1 MEDTLQQAVLAAVTD
16 VLNDHQ
22 ENGTLANLSV
32 TQLQDLAALF
42 QESGFFNLL
51 LPEEL
56 GGAELNL
63 QQCLA
68 VLLQEGAYALPVALA
83 STNLANAWLHTQ
95 GLDVAMGAVAI
106 ESVSAAA
113 GLSGLAAENSTQS
126 NSVAQDGANGH
137 ESSKKGLISIGIK
150 AQNFTHLTPQIL
162 LAVADK
168 AYLLD
173 ATHYVTDSVDR
184 DHSALWLNLNLEH
197 AKALEVNAEA
207 VQKLHDLAVLSSI
220 AVSQGAM
227 RQLLE
232 MTVKYAAERTQFG
245 RKLSQ
250 FQAIQQQLSVMA
262 ECVCS
267 AQMAAELAYY
277 SDSTVPNKNHLILAK
292 HQMSL
297 VANQVANIA
306 HAVHG
311 AIGITKEY
319 PLHFYTQIIR
329 QNRSQGGSEM
339 YWAEQLGAAV
349 LQSDKTVL
357 EILSGDLLWT

>member
-1 MEDTLQQAVLAAVTD
+1 MDNTLQQAVFAAVTD

-63 QQCLA
+63 QQSLP
-68 VLLQEGAYALPVALA
+68 VLLLEGEYALPVALA
-83 STNLANAWLHTQ
+83 STNLANAWLHAQ
-95 GLDVAMGAVAI
+95 GSDVVTGAVAI
-106 ESVSAAA
+106 ESVNARLGSVQPGNTAQESAGA
-113 GLSGLAAENSTQS
+113 
-126 NSVAQDGANGH
+126 DGQV
-137 ESSKKGLISIGIK
+137 SIGIK
-150 AQNFTHLTPQIL
+150 AQNFIHLTPQVL
-162 LAVADK
+162 LAVGDK

-173 ATHYVTDSVDR
+173 AKHYVTDSVDS
-184 DHSALWLNLNLEH
+184 DYSALWLNLNLEH
-197 AKALEVNAEA
+197 AKALEVNTEA

-227 RQLLE
+227 RQLLD

-250 FQAIQQQLSVMA
+250 FQAIQQQLSMMA

-292 HQMSL
+292 HQLSL

-329 QNRSQGGSEM
+329 QNRSRGGSEM

-357 EILSGDLLWT
+357 EILSEDLLVS

>member
-1 MEDTLQQAVLAAVTD
+1 MDNTLQQAVLAAVTD

-22 ENGTLANLSV
+22 ENGALANLSV

-63 QQCLA
+63 QQSLP

-95 GLDVAMGAVAI
+95 GLDVATGAVAI
-106 ESVSAAA
+106 ESVSARLGNVQPGNTAQESA
-113 GLSGLAAENSTQS
+113 GA
-126 NSVAQDGANGH
+126 DGQ
-137 ESSKKGLISIGIK
+137 ISIGIK
-150 AQNFTHLTPQIL
+150 AQNFIHITPQVL
-162 LAVADK
+162 LAVGDK

-173 ATHYVTDSVDR
+173 ATHYLTDSVDS
-184 DHSALWLNLNLEH
+184 DHSALWLNLNLDH

-207 VQKLHDLAVLSSI
+207 VQKLHGLALLSSI

-357 EILSGDLLWT
+357 EILSGDLLVS

>member
-1 MEDTLQQAVLAAVTD
+1 MDNTLQQAVLAAVTD

-22 ENGTLANLSV
+22 ENGALANLSV

-63 QQCLA
+63 QQSLP

-95 GLDVAMGAVAI
+95 GLDVATGAVAI
-106 ESVSAAA
+106 ESVSARLGNVQPGNTAQESA
-113 GLSGLAAENSTQS
+113 GA
-126 NSVAQDGANGH
+126 DGQ
-137 ESSKKGLISIGIK
+137 ISIGIK
-150 AQNFTHLTPQIL
+150 AQNFIHITPQVL
-162 LAVADK
+162 LAVGDK

-173 ATHYVTDSVDR
+173 AKHYVTDSVDS
-184 DHSALWLNLNLEH
+184 DYSALWLNLNLEH
-197 AKALEVNAEA
+197 AKALEVNTEA

-227 RQLLE
+227 RQLLD

-250 FQAIQQQLSVMA
+250 FQAIQQQLSMMA

-292 HQMSL
+292 HQLSL

-329 QNRSQGGSEM
+329 QNRSRGGSEM

-357 EILSGDLLWT
+357 EILSEDLLVS

>member
-1 MEDTLQQAVLAAVTD
+1 MDNTLQQAVLAAVTD

-22 ENGTLANLSV
+22 ENGALANLSV

-63 QQCLA
+63 QQSLP

-95 GLDVAMGAVAI
+95 GLDVATGAVAI
-106 ESVSAAA
+106 ESVSARLGNVQPGNTAQESA
-113 GLSGLAAENSTQS
+113 GA
-126 NSVAQDGANGH
+126 DGQ
-137 ESSKKGLISIGIK
+137 ISIGIK
-150 AQNFTHLTPQIL
+150 AQNFIHITPQVL
-162 LAVADK
+162 LAVGDK

-173 ATHYVTDSVDR
+173 AKHYVTDSVDS

-245 RKLSQ
+245 RKLTQ

-329 QNRSQGGSEM
+329 QNRSRGGSEM

>member
-1 MEDTLQQAVLAAVTD
+1 MDNTLQQAVLAAVTD

-22 ENGTLANLSV
+22 ENGALANLSV

-63 QQCLA
+63 QQSLP
-68 VLLQEGAYALPVALA
+68 VLLQEGEYALPVALA

-95 GLDVAMGAVAI
+95 GLDVATGAVAI
-106 ESVSAAA
+106 ESVSARLGNVQPGNTAQESA
-113 GLSGLAAENSTQS
+113 GA
-126 NSVAQDGANGH
+126 DGQ
-137 ESSKKGLISIGIK
+137 ISIGIK
-150 AQNFTHLTPQIL
+150 AQNFIHITPQVL
-162 LAVADK
+162 LAVGDK

-173 ATHYVTDSVDR
+173 AKHYVTDSVDS
-184 DHSALWLNLNLEH
+184 DHSALWLNLNIDQT
-197 AKALEVNAEA
+197 KALEVSAEA
-207 VQKLHDLAVLSSI
+207 VQKLHGLALLSSI

-357 EILSGDLLWT
+357 EILSEDLLVS

>member
-1 MEDTLQQAVLAAVTD
+1 MDNTLQQAVLAAVTD

-51 LPEEL
+51 LPEEM

-63 QQCLA
+63 QQSLPI
-68 VLLQEGAYALPVALA
+68 LLQEGAYALPVALA

-95 GLDVAMGAVAI
+95 GLDVATGAVAI
-106 ESVSAAA
+106 ESVSARLGNVQPGNTAQESA
-113 GLSGLAAENSTQS
+113 GA
-126 NSVAQDGANGH
+126 DGQ
-137 ESSKKGLISIGIK
+137 ISIGIK
-150 AQNFTHLTPQIL
+150 AQNFIHITPQVL
-162 LAVADK
+162 LAVGDK
-168 AYLLD
+168 AYQLD
-173 ATHYVTDSVDR
+173 ARHYVTDSVDS

-207 VQKLHDLAVLSSI
+207 VRKLHDLAVLSRI
-220 AVSQGAM
+220 VVSQGAM

-357 EILSGDLLWT
+357 EILSEDLLVS